1 LVLEIRQA
9 VKTQELPLSGA
20 SLVECEPYEDP
31 RGLFARLFCDQEM
44 GGLLGDRLIR
54 NINLSQSAKSGTLRG
69 LHYQKAPYE
78 EMKLVRCTQ
87 GSVFDVIVDVRP
99 DSPTYLQWHGET
111 LTARNMHMVVVP
123 EGFAQGFQ
131 ALEDAC
137 EIMYLVTA
145 HYVPGHEV
153 GIRWNDP
160 SVAIDWPLDVTMIS
174 SKDAQFP
181 WLDEGDAARR
191 MRLL

>member
-1 LVLEIRQA
+1 
-9 VKTQELPLSGA
+9 VKTHPLALHGA

-31 RGLFARLFCDQEM
+31 RGLFARLFCDKEM
-44 GGLLGDRLIR
+44 GELLGERLIR
-54 NINLSQSAKSGTLRG
+54 NINLCQSAKSGTLRG
-69 LHYQKAPYE
+69 LHYQRAPHE

-87 GSVFDVIVDVRP
+87 GAVFDVIVDVRP

-111 LTARNMHMVVVP
+111 LTARNMRMVVVP
-123 EGFAQGFQ
+123 EGFAHGFQ

-145 HYVPGHEV
+145 HYVPGYEG

-160 SVAIDWPLDVTMIS
+160 AVGIDWPLDVSMVS
-174 SKDAQFP
+174 SKDAHFP
-181 WLDEGDAARR
+181 WLEEGAAARR
-191 MRLL
+191 IRLL

>member
-1 LVLEIRQA
+1 
-9 VKTQELPLSGA
+9 VKTHPLPLQDA

-31 RGLFARLFCDQEM
+31 RGLFARLFCDREM
-44 GGLLGDRLIR
+44 KDMLGERLIR
-54 NINLSQSAKSGTLRG
+54 NINLSQSARSGTLRG
-69 LHYQKAPYE
+69 LHYQQAPHE

-87 GSVFDVIVDVRP
+87 GAVFDVLVDVRP

-123 EGFAQGFQ
+123 EGFAHGFQ
-131 ALEDAC
+131 ALEDNC

-145 HYVPGHEV
+145 HYVPGHEG

-160 SVAIDWPLDVTMIS
+160 AVGIEWPLDVTMIS
-174 SKDAQFP
+174 NKDAQFP
-181 WLDEGDAARR
+181 LLEKGDGARR
-191 MRLL
+191 FRVL